1 MISLYFSFNFASIRY
16 LLNIDCMSAILVEIK
31 PRIIQRKCGPFCFA
45 THFYFSFPVLSVCN
59 SCQSLPFYHI
69 VVTSFI
75 TLLPTVLHNTH
86 DYSMLSCS
94 VSQSCLTLC
103 NPMNRSTPGLPVH
116 HQLLEL
122 PKSMS
127 IESVMPSS
135 HLILCRPLHVLPSI
149 FPSIRVFSNDSALGI
164 RWPKYSK

>member
-1 MISLYFSFNFASIRY
+1 MYRWIFFCLFCLVFAELCEPVNLYFSFNFASIRY

-103 NPMNRSTPGLPVH
+103 NPMDCSPPGSSVH
-116 HQLLEL
+116 GIFQARILL
-122 PKSMS
+122 
-127 IESVMPSS
+127 
-135 HLILCRPLHVLPSI
+135 
-149 FPSIRVFSNDSALGI
+149 
-164 RWPKYSK
+164 W